1 MEEHGFITCVIT
13 CSLVREKHQR
23 KHYLSEL
30 WNRAEYNTEPAGD
43 VSGLRKAAAEFN
55 RI

>member
-1 MEEHGFITCVIT
+1 MKEHGFITSVII
-13 CSLVREKHQR
+13 CSLVREKYQR

-30 WNRAEYNTEPAGD
+30 RSRAEYNTEPAGD